1 MAKIVDNPKRFKVIE
16 LSRNELANGT
26 SNTGYYVA
34 VLNCWF
40 CPKCYNEWYG
50 CATHYPED
58 IKIENKNFEFYK
70 NLFDL

>member
-1 MAKIVDNPKRFKVIE
+1 M
-16 LSRNELANGT
+16 
-26 SNTGYYVA
+26 
-34 VLNCWF
+34 LNCWF